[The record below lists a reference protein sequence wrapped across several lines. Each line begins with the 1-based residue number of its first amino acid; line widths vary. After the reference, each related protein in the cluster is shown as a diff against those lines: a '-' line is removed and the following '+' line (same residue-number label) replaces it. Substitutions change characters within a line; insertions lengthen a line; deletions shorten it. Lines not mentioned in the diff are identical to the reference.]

1 MRLELSPA
9 AEADLKRIFEF
20 NRQRS
25 LAWAEK
31 VEDRI
36 WARAGS
42 LMQIPSIGRPTDRPG
57 VRRLS
62 MPDIQYVLDYRIEKD
77 RVRMLRIYSTREI
90 S

>member
-1 MRLELSPA
+1 VRLELSPA
-9 AEADLKRIFEF
+9 AEADLQRIFEF
-20 NRQRS
+20 NWRRS
-25 LAWAEK
+25 AAWAEK

-42 LMQIPSIGRPTDRPG
+42 LIQTPSIGRLTDRPG

-62 MPDIQYVLDYRIEKD
+62 MPHIQYVLDYRAEAD
-77 RVRMLRIYSTREI
+77 RIRMLRIYSTREI